1 MTYPGDEVPGVLEAE
16 AVLRADLRSDV
27 HNENLILSQQLLHNV
42 QHSTGAKTGKNSTIP
57 NDSTRQGRKSTW

>member
-42 QHSTGAKTGKNSTIP
+42 QHSTGAKTGKSTIP